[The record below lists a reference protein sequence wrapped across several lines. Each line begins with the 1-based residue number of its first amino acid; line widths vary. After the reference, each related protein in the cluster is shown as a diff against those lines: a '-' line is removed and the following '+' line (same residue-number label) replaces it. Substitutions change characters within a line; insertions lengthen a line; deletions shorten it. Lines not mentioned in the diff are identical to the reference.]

1 MHRLLRYFA
10 VLVML
15 GFLYGNPSAMLGMAG
30 GVAGGGDAPASEHCH
45 HEDGHS
51 HGQAGHGSLHCLL
64 ASGVPN
70 LLVQSSV
77 VDGPDARQSIVLMPP
92 AGADVPRSATL
103 DRDPPIPRPVS

>member
-1 MHRLLRYFA
+1 MHRLLHYFS
-10 VLVML
+10 VLIVL
-15 GFLYGNPSAMLGMAG
+15 GFLYGNPSALLGMAG
-30 GVAGGGDAPASEHCH
+30 GAAGSGEAASEHCH

-51 HGQAGHGSLHCLL
+51 HGQAGHGSLLCLL

-77 VDGPDARQSIVLMPP
+77 VGAPHNRRTIAMVRP
-92 AGADVPRSATL
+92 AGTDVPRAATL